1 MVDFVVCALLVWF
14 TTLNWKPLYKEIKY
28 SRYVI
33 VDMLLTNERVGSLFV
48 CFFCPFLG
56 GGKVEILEIT
66 TRRLKTTFYGH
77 FSAKKQTGKWINHK
91 DYLSDMINISLN
103 NIDINMGK
111 ITPNRIAFVILPEE
125 VTVVLYLL
133 YTLLGAQE
141 HIIQWSYGILYYATC
156 VSLLGLNC
164 RK

>member
-1 MVDFVVCALLVWF
+1 MKGLDRCLFC
-14 TTLNWKPLYKEIKY
+14 
-28 SRYVI
+28 
-33 VDMLLTNERVGSLFV
+33 LFV
-48 CFFCPFLG
+48 CIFCPFLG
-56 GGKVEILEIT
+56 GGKGEILEIT
-66 TRRLKTTFYGH
+66 TRRLKTIFYGH
-77 FSAKKQTGKWINHK
+77 FSARKQAGKWINHK

-125 VTVVLYLL
+125 VTLVLYLL
-133 YTLLGAQE
+133 YILLWARE
-141 HIIQWSYGILYYATC
+141 HIMHGYYGMLYYATC